1 MRMKLATAAL
11 LIAACLAACGRGG
24 GGGGGTGFLESG
36 PSDADLLRV
45 LQAYHSGHPIVAAK
59 LDQCREETVE
69 GNTVQACGFCF
80 VAVGLNYSED
90 TISRGAYLRAVRR
103 TGTVSFTRGPAPAE
117 PGAEP
122 QRRPREVWVA
132 SKIRHDGT
140 IESAPLTNDMMSR
153 AGHHR
158 RAGVGTF
165 VRWMFQRPSSLGPL
179 GEVAEP
185 VAATF
190 ANDEAL
196 RSEAADLVGACGR
209 ERGEWRGRPQP
220 PANNRSA

>member
-1 MRMKLATAAL
+1 MRVY
-11 LIAACLAACGRGG
+11 
-24 GGGGGTGFLESG
+24 
-36 PSDADLLRV
+36 DLLSIGTQKLMPMFLISKIFWLV
-45 LQAYHSGHPIVAAK
+45 AQPLSFSFFIVFA
-59 LDQCREETVE
+59 
-69 GNTVQACGFCF
+69 
-80 VAVGLNYSED
+80 GLL
-90 TISRGAYLRAVRR
+90 TTGAGLRR